1 MILARFSGDT
11 PIIKYSSDST
21 YNLMLTGCIMKDM
34 AETLMQK
41 RGCSYEDAMKFVC
54 ELPNK
59 LVYNKNGRDIT
70 FSVSDRI

>member
-11 PIIKYSSDST
+11 PIIKYSDDST

-34 AETLMQK
+34 AKTLMLK
-41 RGCSYEDAMKFVC
+41 RGCSYEDAIKFVC

-70 FSVSDRI
+70 FSVSDKI